1 VWNLLSNAVKFTP
14 GGGRV
19 SVTVRAEDDHA
30 ELQVADTGMGIPGS
44 FLPFV
49 FDKFRQADASF
60 TRQHGGL
67 GLGLAIARH
76 LIELHGGSIEARSA
90 GEGTG
95 ATFVVRLPL
104 ATHGARTSGVEPAAS
119 AARGVAH
126 EVPDHDH

>member
-1 VWNLLSNAVKFTP
+1 MVIAAL
-14 GGGRV
+14 
-19 SVTVRAEDDHA
+19 VRASA
-30 ELQVADTGMGIPGS
+30 
-44 FLPFV
+44 
-49 FDKFRQADASF
+49 ADASF

-67 GLGLAIARH
+67 GLGLAIVCH

-104 ATHGARTSGVEPAAS
+104 ATRGARTSEVEHAAS

-126 EVPDHDH
+126 EVPEHDH